1 MANDSET
8 RLAAMAEQAP
18 PSTKPETTEEKAARK
33 GPYFNCTNEIRAMIT
48 NLPTADNKDAKP
60 GLLDKWRTD
69 PCDEND
75 KLACSVRDAV
85 IGVLTML
92 DAQIVAFRDLP
103 RDPAE
108 APGKHYVGIAGDG
121 NRVHFKSSTVPTEK
135 SSNALAFKIVLG
147 PFGTQGGA
155 NYCVDK
161 GRKAADTCVFHRAGT
176 ARDLGARADYAT
188 AVNAS

>member
-48 NLPTADNKDAKP
+48 NLPTEDNKDAKP

-75 KLACSVRDAV
+75 EIACSVRDAV
-85 IGVLTML
+85 IGVLSLL
-92 DAQIVAFRDLP
+92 DAQIVTFRDLP
-103 RDPAE
+103 RDPSE
-108 APGKHYVGIAGDG
+108 ATGKHYVGVNGDG
-121 NRVHFKSSTVPTEK
+121 TRSHFKSSTVPTEK
-135 SSNALAFKIVLG
+135 SSNAVNFKIVLG
-147 PFGTQGGA
+147 PFGTFGGA
-155 NYCVDK
+155 EYCVTK

-176 ARDLGARADYAT
+176 AKDLGARADYAK
-188 AVNAS
+188 AVNS